1 MEFVKNNED
10 KMKLKLII
18 LIFFTMILLS
28 LNVKALTANETFD
41 LTDTDTGDWIGCKN
55 GQDKNKQ

>member
-55 GQDKNKQ
+55 G